1 LLNLNY
7 IFTIIYHLNLYYHY
21 SLYIIEAL
29 RMKNYTQYAYLF
41 AVPFLAFSA
50 IAQENIE
57 EVMVTGSYIKGSP
70 TDGASPV
77 EIIGRDTIEDMG
89 ATSIADITR
98 NLSVNSG
105 SENNSDSFTQG
116 STQGSSNVNLR
127 GLGLSST
134 LILVDGRRQTLS
146 GFSSN
151 DGSVFVNTNA
161 IPVVALERVE
171 VLKEGAAS
179 VYGSDAVAGVV
190 NYIFRRDFKGME
202 LEVSNQEADI
212 SGQTD
217 DRVSFIWGAENGD
230 TNLVIAASVL
240 DRSPMSGADFDPSLA
255 QLGISGLGTSFLL
268 FGPDTV
274 ASGPYAGTY
283 SAFQNVPDPS
293 CVENDGILIP
303 QASGQRCGF
312 FYGPRFNVVNDEDH
326 QSMYGSFKT
335 LLGNGTAF
343 DIDYMSTA
351 IDVNDNPQ
359 SPSYPALSYLSPSNA
374 IMPGTG
380 GSPFKVPALWIGRPL
395 GSAFP
400 SPIAP
405 REIETDRFSIGLSG
419 DFNNGFD
426 WDAHYT
432 VSSEDIYG
440 QQPDTST
447 SKFSAAIK
455 GNGGS
460 AGNQT
465 WDLFNPA
472 SNPADLVK
480 WISTNQQTWTNS
492 ELAVFDFLVTG
503 SVGDIDIASGLQFR
517 DESLDVTRG
526 ANSIVEFDASG
537 NITKP
542 ADLLFLGGG
551 LESQASR
558 TSTAIFV
565 EGSMNASDKL
575 EIKGALRY
583 EDLESD
589 SSVDPK
595 LSFRYQAS
603 DNLAYRASFS
613 TSFREAS
620 LSQLTV
626 SSVGLQG
633 IQDYNADGTPKSG
646 TAFIRIAQ
654 QNNPNLTPEE
664 SDNMNIGVMWNPSE
678 QLTMK
683 LDYWAIDYTNVIT
696 IESAQGKVQANPAD
710 PDVKRTTGGTL
721 TGVTTSYF
729 NAANV
734 TTSGLDFES
743 TYDFDTSF
751 GQAQVG
757 VKMMHML
764 EYEIPMGG
772 VTKDVV
778 GLFNH
783 DNFARSLPETKAVFH
798 AALESGKNSLSLFG
812 RYTSDYS
819 TTRPLDPTASA
830 RGFSQ
835 NIDSFFTV
843 DLMNSYLVE
852 MNDSELTLSLG
863 ITNLF
868 DEEVPLLYDAANWS
882 YDSKHHDPRGRMV
895 YLGFKLA
902 R

>member
-1 LLNLNY
+1 MN
-7 IFTIIYHLNLYYHY
+7 ITK
-21 SLYIIEAL
+21 
-29 RMKNYTQYAYLF
+29 R
-41 AVPFLAFSA
+41 FLALTCFAFLSFNA
-50 IAQENIE
+50 YAQQDIE
-57 EVMVTGSYIKGSP
+57 EVMVTGSYIKGSA

-77 EIIGRDTIEDMG
+77 EVIDREEIENIG
-89 ATSIADITR
+89 AVSIADITR

-105 SENNSDSFTQG
+105 SENASDSFTQG
-116 STQGSSNVNLR
+116 ATQGTSNVNLR

-134 LILVDGRRQTLS
+134 LILVDGRRQTLT
-146 GFSSN
+146 GATAN
-151 DGSVFVNTNA
+151 DGSVFVNTNS

-171 VLKEGAAS
+171 VLKEGAAA

-190 NYIFRRDFKGME
+190 NYIFRRDFTGVEFEM
-202 LEVSNQEADI
+202 SSQEADI

-217 DRVSFIWGAENGD
+217 DRVSVIWGAENGN
-230 TNLVIAASVL
+230 TNFVLAASIL
-240 DRSPMSGADFDPSLA
+240 DRSPMSGADFNPSLA

-268 FGPDTV
+268 FGPSTV

-283 SAFQNVPDPS
+283 APFENVPDPS
-293 CVENDGILIP
+293 CVANQGILIP

-312 FYGPRFNVVNDEDH
+312 VYGPRFNVVNDEDH
-326 QSMYGSFKT
+326 TSMYGSFKT
-335 LLGNGTAF
+335 LLANGNGLE
-343 DIDYMSTA
+343 IDYMSTS

-359 SPSYPALSYLSPSNA
+359 SPSYPALSYLSPANA

-380 GSPFKVPALWIGRPL
+380 GNPFGVPVLWLGRAL

-405 REIETDRFSIGLSG
+405 RENETDRFSIGLNGSF
-419 DFNNGFD
+419 DNGFD

-432 VSSEDIYG
+432 VSSEDAYG

-447 SKFSAAIK
+447 SRFSAAIN

-465 WDLFNPA
+465 WDLFTP
-472 SNPADLVK
+472 SNNSADLIK
-480 WISTNQQTWTNS
+480 WISTNQQTWTNT
-492 ELAVFDFLVTG
+492 ELAVFDFLMTG
-503 SVGDIDIASGLQFR
+503 SVGNIDIASGLQFR
-517 DESLDVTRG
+517 DESFDIARG
-526 ANSIVEFDASG
+526 ASSIAKFDAAG
-537 NITKP
+537 NITEP

-551 LESQASR
+551 LESTASR
-558 TSTAIFV
+558 NATALFI
-565 EGSMNASDKL
+565 EGSMNPSDRL
-575 EIKGALRY
+575 EVKGALRY

-595 LSFRYQAS
+595 IAFRYQAS
-603 DNLAYRASFS
+603 DELALRASFS

-620 LSQLTV
+620 LAQLT
-626 SSVGLQG
+626 STNISLQG
-633 IQDYNADGTPKSG
+633 IQDYNADGSAKGG

-654 QNNPNLTPEE
+654 ANNPNLAPEE
-664 SDNMNIGVMWNPSE
+664 SDNMNIGAIWNPTDKLS
-678 QLTMK
+678 MK

-696 IESAQGKVQANPAD
+696 IESAQGKVAANPLD
-710 PDVKRTTGGTL
+710 PDVKRTAGGTL
-721 TGVTTSYF
+721 TGVTTKYF

-734 TTSGLDFES
+734 NTSGLDFES

-757 VKMMHML
+757 VNMMHMF
-764 EYEIPMGG
+764 EYEIPAGNT
-772 VTKDVV
+772 TKDVV

-783 DNFARSLPETKAVFH
+783 DNFARSLPDTKAVFH
-798 AALESGKNSLSLFG
+798 AALNSGNNSLSLFG
-812 RYTSDYS
+812 RYTGDYK
-819 TTRPLDPTASA
+819 TTRPLDATATA

-835 NIDSFFTV
+835 SIDSFFTV

-852 MNDSELTLSLG
+852 MNDSELKLSLG
-863 ITNLF
+863 ITNMF
-868 DEEVPLLYDAANWS
+868 DEEVPLVYDAANWS
-882 YDSKHHDPRGRMV
+882 YDAKHHDPRGRMI
-895 YLGFKLA
+895 YIGFKLS

>member
-1 LLNLNY
+1 M
-7 IFTIIYHLNLYYHY
+7 
-21 SLYIIEAL
+21 AL
-29 RMKNYTQYAYLF
+29 TCF
-41 AVPFLAFSA
+41 AFLSFNAH
-50 IAQENIE
+50 AQQDIE
-57 EVMVTGSYIKGSP
+57 EVMVTGSYIKGSA

-77 EIIGRDTIEDMG
+77 EVIDREEIENIG
-89 ATSIADITR
+89 AVSIADITR

-105 SENNSDSFTQG
+105 SENASDSFTQG
-116 STQGSSNVNLR
+116 STQGTSNVNLR

-134 LILVDGRRQTLS
+134 LILVDGRRQTLT
-146 GFSSN
+146 GATAN
-151 DGSVFVNTNA
+151 DGSVFVNTNS

-171 VLKEGAAS
+171 VLKEGAAA

-190 NYIFRRDFKGME
+190 NYIFRRDFTGVEFEM
-202 LEVSNQEADI
+202 SSQEADI

-217 DRVSFIWGAENGD
+217 DRVSIIWGAENGN
-230 TNLVIAASVL
+230 TNFVLAASIL
-240 DRSPMSGADFDPSLA
+240 DRSPMSGADFNPSLA

-268 FGPDTV
+268 FGPSTV

-283 SAFQNVPDPS
+283 APFENVPDPS
-293 CVENDGILIP
+293 CVANQGILIP

-312 FYGPRFNVVNDEDH
+312 VYGPRFNVVNDEDH
-326 QSMYGSFKT
+326 TSMYGSFKT
-335 LLGNGTAF
+335 LLANGNGLE
-343 DIDYMSTA
+343 IDYMSTS

-359 SPSYPALSYLSPSNA
+359 SPSYPALSYLSPANA

-380 GSPFKVPALWIGRPL
+380 GNPFGVPVLWLGRAL

-405 REIETDRFSIGLSG
+405 RENETDRFSIGLNGSF
-419 DFNNGFD
+419 DNGFD

-432 VSSEDIYG
+432 VSSEDAYG

-447 SKFSAAIK
+447 SRFSAAIK

-465 WDLFNPA
+465 WDLFTP
-472 SNPADLVK
+472 SNNSADLIK
-480 WISTNQQTWTNS
+480 WISTNQQTWTNT
-492 ELAVFDFLVTG
+492 ELAVFDFLMTG
-503 SVGDIDIASGLQFR
+503 SVGNIDIASGLQFR
-517 DESLDVTRG
+517 DESFDIARG
-526 ANSIVEFDASG
+526 ASSIAKFDAAG
-537 NITKP
+537 NITQP

-551 LESQASR
+551 LESTASR
-558 TSTAIFV
+558 NATALFI
-565 EGSMNASDKL
+565 EGSMNPSDRL
-575 EIKGALRY
+575 EVKGALRY

-595 LSFRYQAS
+595 IAFRYQAS
-603 DNLAYRASFS
+603 DELALRASFS

-620 LSQLTV
+620 LAQLT
-626 SSVGLQG
+626 STNISLQG
-633 IQDYNADGTPKSG
+633 IQDYNADGSAKGG

-654 QNNPNLTPEE
+654 ANNPNLAPEE
-664 SDNMNIGVMWNPSE
+664 SDNMNIGAIWNPTDKLS
-678 QLTMK
+678 MK

-696 IESAQGKVQANPAD
+696 IESAQGKVAANPLD
-710 PDVKRTTGGTL
+710 PDVKRTAGGTL
-721 TGVTTSYF
+721 TGVTTKYF

-734 TTSGLDFES
+734 NTSGLDFES

-757 VKMMHML
+757 VNMMHMF
-764 EYEIPMGG
+764 EYEIPVGNT
-772 VTKDVV
+772 TKDVV

-783 DNFARSLPETKAVFH
+783 DNFARSLPDTKAVFH
-798 AALESGKNSLSLFG
+798 AALNSGNNSLSLFG
-812 RYTSDYS
+812 RYTGDYK
-819 TTRPLDPTASA
+819 TTRPLDATAKA

-835 NIDSFFTV
+835 SIDSFFTV

-852 MNDSELTLSLG
+852 MNDSELKLSLG
-863 ITNLF
+863 ITNMF
-868 DEEVPLLYDAANWS
+868 DEEVPLVYDAANWS
-882 YDSKHHDPRGRMV
+882 YDAKHHDPRGRMI
-895 YLGFKLA
+895 YIGFKLS

>member
-1 LLNLNY
+1 MN
-7 IFTIIYHLNLYYHY
+7 ITK
-21 SLYIIEAL
+21 S
-29 RMKNYTQYAYLF
+29 
-41 AVPFLAFSA
+41 FLALTCFAFLSFNA
-50 IAQENIE
+50 NAQQDIE
-57 EVMVTGSYIKGSP
+57 EVMVTGSYIKGSA

-77 EIIGRDTIEDMG
+77 EVIDREEIENIG
-89 ATSIADITR
+89 AVSIADITR

-105 SENNSDSFTQG
+105 SENASDSFTQG
-116 STQGSSNVNLR
+116 STQGTSNVNLR

-134 LILVDGRRQTLS
+134 LILIDGRRQTLT
-146 GFSSN
+146 GATAN

-171 VLKEGAAS
+171 VLKEGAAA

-190 NYIFRRDFKGME
+190 NYIFRRDFTGVEFEM
-202 LEVSNQEADI
+202 SSQEADI

-217 DRVSFIWGAENGD
+217 DRVSVIWGAENGN
-230 TNLVIAASVL
+230 TNFVLAASIL
-240 DRSPMSGADFDPSLA
+240 DRSPMSGADFNPSLA

-268 FGPDTV
+268 FGPSTV
-274 ASGPYAGTY
+274 DSGPYAGTY
-283 SAFQNVPDPS
+283 APFQNVPDPS
-293 CVENDGILIP
+293 CVANQGILIP

-312 FYGPRFNVVNDEDH
+312 VYGPRFNVVNDEDH
-326 QSMYGSFKT
+326 TSMYGSFKT
-335 LLGNGTAF
+335 LLTNGNGLE
-343 DIDYMSTA
+343 IDYMSTA

-359 SPSYPALSYLSPSNA
+359 SPSYPALSYLSPANA

-380 GSPFKVPALWIGRPL
+380 GNPFGVPVLWLGRAL

-405 REIETDRFSIGLSG
+405 REIETDRFSIGLNGSF
-419 DFNNGFD
+419 DNGFD

-432 VSSEDIYG
+432 VSSEDLYG

-465 WDLFNPA
+465 WDLFTP
-472 SNPADLVK
+472 SNNSADLIK
-480 WISTNQQTWTNS
+480 WISTNQQTWTNT
-492 ELAVFDFLVTG
+492 ELAVFDFLMTG
-503 SVGDIDIASGLQFR
+503 SIGNIDIASGLQLR
-517 DESLDVTRG
+517 DESFDVARG
-526 ANSIVEFDASG
+526 ASSIAQFDAAG
-537 NITKP
+537 NITQP

-551 LESQASR
+551 LESTASR
-558 TSTAIFV
+558 NATALFI
-565 EGSMNASDKL
+565 EGSMNASDRL
-575 EIKGALRY
+575 EVKGALRY

-595 LSFRYQAS
+595 IAFRYQAS
-603 DNLAYRASFS
+603 DELALRASFS

-620 LSQLTV
+620 LAQLT
-626 SSVGLQG
+626 STNISLQG
-633 IQDYNADGTPKSG
+633 IQDYNADGSAKGG

-654 QNNPNLTPEE
+654 ANNPNLAPEE
-664 SDNMNIGVMWNPSE
+664 SENMNIGAMWNPTDKLS
-678 QLTMK
+678 MK

-696 IESAQGKVQANPAD
+696 IESAQGKVAANPLD
-710 PDVKRTTGGTL
+710 SDVKRTAGGTL
-721 TGVTTSYF
+721 TGVTTKYF

-734 TTSGLDFES
+734 NTSGLDFES

-757 VKMMHML
+757 VNMMHMF
-764 EYEIPMGG
+764 EYEIPVGNT
-772 VTKDVV
+772 TKDVV

-783 DNFARSLPETKAVFH
+783 DNFARSLPDTKAVFH
-798 AALESGKNSLSLFG
+798 AALNSGNNSLSLFG
-812 RYTSDYS
+812 RYTGDYK
-819 TTRPLDPTASA
+819 TTRPLDATATA

-835 NIDSFFTV
+835 SIDSFFTV

-852 MNDSELTLSLG
+852 MNDSELKLSLG
-863 ITNLF
+863 ITNMF
-868 DEEVPLLYDAANWS
+868 DEEVPLVYDAANWS
-882 YDSKHHDPRGRMV
+882 YDAKHHDPRGRMI
-895 YLGFKLA
+895 YIGFKLS

>member
-1 LLNLNY
+1 
-7 IFTIIYHLNLYYHY
+7 
-21 SLYIIEAL
+21 
-29 RMKNYTQYAYLF
+29 MKNFSLYAYLL

-77 EIIGRDTIEDMG
+77 EVINRDTIEDIG
-89 ATSIADITR
+89 ASSIADITR

-116 STQGSSNVNLR
+116 STQGTSNVNLR

-134 LILVDGRRQTLS
+134 LILIDGRRQTLT
-146 GFSSN
+146 GATSN

-190 NYIFRRDFKGME
+190 NYIFRRDFTGVE
-202 LEVSNQEADI
+202 IEASSQEADI
-212 SGQTD
+212 SAQTD
-217 DRVSFIWGAENGD
+217 DRVSVIWGAESGN
-230 TNLVIAASVL
+230 TNFVLAASVL
-240 DRSPMSGADFDPSLA
+240 DRSPMKGADYPALG
-255 QLGISGLGTSFLL
+255 QLGISGLGTSFLM

-283 SAFQNVPDPS
+283 STYQNVPDPT
-293 CVENDGILIP
+293 CVANQGILIP
-303 QASGQRCGF
+303 QGSGSRCGF
-312 FYGPRFNVVNDEDH
+312 VYGPRFNVVNDEDH
-326 QSMYGSFKT
+326 ESMYGSIKT
-335 LLGNGTAF
+335 LLSNGNSF
-343 DIDYMSTA
+343 EIDYMSTTVN
-351 IDVNDNPQ
+351 VNDNPQ

-380 GSPFKVPALWIGRPL
+380 GSPFHVPVLWIGRAL

-405 REIETDRFSIGLSG
+405 RAIETDRLSIGLSG

-432 VSSEDIYG
+432 VSSEDLYG

-465 WDLFNPA
+465 WDLFTPTNN
-472 SNPADLVK
+472 SADLIK
-480 WISTNQQTWTNS
+480 WISTNQQTWTNT
-492 ELAVFDFLVTG
+492 ELAVFDFLITG
-503 SVGDIDIASGLQFR
+503 SVGNIDIASGLQLR
-517 DESLDVTRG
+517 DESFDVAR
-526 ANSIVEFDASG
+526 AASSIVEFDAAG

-551 LESQASR
+551 LESKASR
-558 TSTAIFV
+558 KATAVFV
-565 EGSMNASDKL
+565 EGSMNPSDKL

-589 SSVDPK
+589 SSIDPK
-595 LSFRYQAS
+595 LAFRYQAS
-603 DNLAYRASFS
+603 NNVALRASFS
-613 TSFREAS
+613 TSFREPS
-620 LSQLTV
+620 LAQLSSSNV
-626 SSVGLQG
+626 SLQG
-633 IQDYNADGTPKSG
+633 IQDYNADGSAKGG

-654 QNNPNLTPEE
+654 KNNPNLAPEE
-664 SDNMNIGVMWNPSE
+664 SENMNIGLMWNPTD
-678 QLTMK
+678 QLAVK
-683 LDYWAIDYTNVIT
+683 VDYWAIDYTNVIT
-696 IESAQGKVQANPAD
+696 IESAQGIVAANPSD
-710 PDVKRTTGGTL
+710 PAVKRTAGGTL

-734 TTSGLDFES
+734 NTSGLDFEA
-743 TYDFDTSF
+743 TYDFDSTL
-751 GQAQVG
+751 GQVQIG
-757 VKMMHML
+757 VNAMHMF
-764 EYEIPMGG
+764 EYEIPLGG
-772 VTKDVV
+772 TTKDVV

-798 AALESGKNSLSLFG
+798 AALDSGNNSLSLFG

-819 TTRPLDPTASA
+819 TTRPLDATAKA

-835 NIDSFFTV
+835 SIDSFFTV
-843 DLMNSYLVE
+843 DLMDSYIVE
-852 MNDSELTLSLG
+852 MKDSELKLSVG

-868 DEEVPLLYDAANWS
+868 DEEVPMVYDAANWS
-882 YDSKHHDPRGRMV
+882 YDPKHHDPRGRML
-895 YLGFKLA
+895 YLGFKLS

>member
-1 LLNLNY
+1 MN
-7 IFTIIYHLNLYYHY
+7 ITK
-21 SLYIIEAL
+21 S
-29 RMKNYTQYAYLF
+29 
-41 AVPFLAFSA
+41 FLALTCFAFLSFNA
-50 IAQENIE
+50 DAQQDIE
-57 EVMVTGSYIKGSP
+57 EVMVTGSYIKGSA

-77 EIIGRDTIEDMG
+77 EVIDREEIENIG
-89 ATSIADITR
+89 AVSIADITR

-105 SENNSDSFTQG
+105 SENASDSFTQG
-116 STQGSSNVNLR
+116 STQGTSNVNLR

-134 LILVDGRRQTLS
+134 LILIDGRRQTLT
-146 GFSSN
+146 GATAN

-171 VLKEGAAS
+171 VLKEGAAA

-190 NYIFRRDFKGME
+190 NYIFRRDFTGVEFEM
-202 LEVSNQEADI
+202 SSQEADI

-217 DRVSFIWGAENGD
+217 DRVSVIWGAESGD
-230 TNLVIAASVL
+230 TNFVLAASIL
-240 DRSPMSGADFDPSLA
+240 DRSPMSGADFNPSLA

-268 FGPDTV
+268 FGPSTV

-283 SAFQNVPDPS
+283 TPFQNVPDPS
-293 CVENDGILIP
+293 CVANKGILIP

-312 FYGPRFNVVNDEDH
+312 VYGPRFNVVNDEDH
-326 QSMYGSFKT
+326 TSMYGSFKT
-335 LLGNGTAF
+335 LLSNGNGLE
-343 DIDYMSTA
+343 IDYMSTA

-359 SPSYPALSYLSPSNA
+359 SPSYPALSYLSPANA

-380 GSPFKVPALWIGRPL
+380 GNPFGVPVLWLGRAL

-405 REIETDRFSIGLSG
+405 REIETDRFSIGLNG
-419 DFNNGFD
+419 EFDNGFD

-432 VSSEDIYG
+432 VSSEDLYG

-460 AGNQT
+460 TGNQT
-465 WDLFNPA
+465 WDLFTP
-472 SNPADLVK
+472 SNNSADLIK
-480 WISTNQQTWTNS
+480 WISTNQQTWTS
-492 ELAVFDFLVTG
+492 TELSVFDFLMTG
-503 SVGDIDIASGLQFR
+503 SIGNIDIASGLQFR
-517 DESLDVTRG
+517 DETFDVARG
-526 ANSIVEFDASG
+526 ASSIAKFDAAG
-537 NITKP
+537 NITQP

-551 LESQASR
+551 LESIASR
-558 TSTAIFV
+558 NATALFI
-565 EGSMNASDKL
+565 EGSMNPSDRL
-575 EIKGALRY
+575 EVKGALRY

-595 LSFRYQAS
+595 IAFRYQAS
-603 DNLAYRASFS
+603 DELALRASFS

-620 LSQLTV
+620 LAQLT
-626 SSVGLQG
+626 STNISLQG
-633 IQDYNADGTPKSG
+633 IQDYNADGSAKGG

-654 QNNPNLTPEE
+654 ANNPNLAPEE
-664 SDNMNIGVMWNPSE
+664 SENMNIGAIWNPTDKLS
-678 QLTMK
+678 MK

-696 IESAQGKVQANPAD
+696 IESAQGKVAANPLD
-710 PDVKRTTGGTL
+710 SDVKRTAGGTL
-721 TGVTTSYF
+721 TGVTTKYF

-734 TTSGLDFES
+734 NTSGLDFES

-757 VKMMHML
+757 VNMMHMF
-764 EYEIPMGG
+764 EYEIPVGNS
-772 VTKDVV
+772 TKDVV

-783 DNFARSLPETKAVFH
+783 DNFARSLPDTKAVFH
-798 AALESGKNSLSLFG
+798 AALNSGNNSLSLFG
-812 RYTSDYS
+812 RYTGDYK
-819 TTRPLDPTASA
+819 TTRPLDATAKA

-835 NIDSFFTV
+835 SIDSFFTV

-852 MNDSELTLSLG
+852 MNDSELKLSLG
-863 ITNLF
+863 ITNMF
-868 DEEVPLLYDAANWS
+868 DEEVPLVYDAANWS
-882 YDSKHHDPRGRMV
+882 YDAKHHDPRGRMI
-895 YLGFKLA
+895 YLGFKLS

>member
-1 LLNLNY
+1 M
-7 IFTIIYHLNLYYHY
+7 
-21 SLYIIEAL
+21 AL
-29 RMKNYTQYAYLF
+29 TCF
-41 AVPFLAFSA
+41 AFLSFNAH
-50 IAQENIE
+50 AQQDIE
-57 EVMVTGSYIKGSP
+57 EVMVTGSYIKGSA

-77 EIIGRDTIEDMG
+77 EVIDREEIENIG
-89 ATSIADITR
+89 AVSIADITR

-105 SENNSDSFTQG
+105 SENASDSFTQG
-116 STQGSSNVNLR
+116 STQGTSNVNLR

-134 LILVDGRRQTLS
+134 LILVDGRRQTLT
-146 GFSSN
+146 GATAN
-151 DGSVFVNTNA
+151 DGSVFVNTNS

-171 VLKEGAAS
+171 VLKEGAAA

-190 NYIFRRDFKGME
+190 NYIFRRDFTGVEFEM
-202 LEVSNQEADI
+202 SSQEADI

-217 DRVSFIWGAENGD
+217 DRVSIIWGAENGN
-230 TNLVIAASVL
+230 TNFVLAASIL
-240 DRSPMSGADFDPSLA
+240 DRSPMSGADFNPSLA

-268 FGPDTV
+268 FGPSTV

-283 SAFQNVPDPS
+283 APFENVPDPS
-293 CVENDGILIP
+293 CVANQGILIP

-312 FYGPRFNVVNDEDH
+312 VYGPRFNVVNDEDH
-326 QSMYGSFKT
+326 MSMYGSFKT
-335 LLGNGTAF
+335 LLANGNGLE
-343 DIDYMSTA
+343 IDYMSTS

-359 SPSYPALSYLSPSNA
+359 SPSYPALSYLSPANA

-380 GSPFKVPALWIGRPL
+380 GNPFGVPVLWLGRAL

-405 REIETDRFSIGLSG
+405 RENETDRFSIGLNGS
-419 DFNNGFD
+419 FNNGFD

-432 VSSEDIYG
+432 VSSEDAYG

-447 SKFSAAIK
+447 SRFSAAIK

-465 WDLFNPA
+465 WDLFTP
-472 SNPADLVK
+472 SNNSADLIK
-480 WISTNQQTWTNS
+480 WISTNQQTWTNT
-492 ELAVFDFLVTG
+492 ELAVFDFLMTG
-503 SVGDIDIASGLQFR
+503 SVGNIDIASGLQFR
-517 DESLDVTRG
+517 DESFDIARG
-526 ANSIVEFDASG
+526 ASSIAKFDAAG
-537 NITKP
+537 NITEP

-551 LESQASR
+551 LES
-558 TSTAIFV
+558 TANRNATALFI
-565 EGSMNASDKL
+565 EGSMNPSDRL
-575 EIKGALRY
+575 EVKGALRY

-595 LSFRYQAS
+595 IAFRYQAS
-603 DNLAYRASFS
+603 DELALRASFS

-620 LSQLTV
+620 LAQLT
-626 SSVGLQG
+626 STNISLQG
-633 IQDYNADGTPKSG
+633 IQDYNADGSAKGG

-654 QNNPNLTPEE
+654 ANNPNLAPEE
-664 SDNMNIGVMWNPSE
+664 SDNMNIGAIWNPTDKLS
-678 QLTMK
+678 MK

-696 IESAQGKVQANPAD
+696 IESAQGKVAANPLD
-710 PDVKRTTGGTL
+710 PDVKRTAGGTL
-721 TGVTTSYF
+721 TGVTTKYF

-734 TTSGLDFES
+734 NTSGLDFES

-757 VKMMHML
+757 VNMMHMF
-764 EYEIPMGG
+764 EYEIPVGNT
-772 VTKDVV
+772 TKDVV

-783 DNFARSLPETKAVFH
+783 DNFARSLPDTKAVFH
-798 AALESGKNSLSLFG
+798 AALNSGNNSLSLFG
-812 RYTSDYS
+812 RYTGDYK
-819 TTRPLDPTASA
+819 TTRPLDATAKA

-835 NIDSFFTV
+835 SIDSFFTV

-852 MNDSELTLSLG
+852 MNDSELKLSLG
-863 ITNLF
+863 ITNMF
-868 DEEVPLLYDAANWS
+868 DEEVPLVYDAANWS
-882 YDSKHHDPRGRMV
+882 YDAKHHDPRGRMI
-895 YLGFKLA
+895 YIGFKLS

>member
-1 LLNLNY
+1 M
-7 IFTIIYHLNLYYHY
+7 
-21 SLYIIEAL
+21 AL
-29 RMKNYTQYAYLF
+29 TCF
-41 AVPFLAFSA
+41 AFLSFNAH
-50 IAQENIE
+50 AQQDIE
-57 EVMVTGSYIKGSP
+57 EVMVTGSYIKGSA

-77 EIIGRDTIEDMG
+77 EVIDREEIENIG
-89 ATSIADITR
+89 AVSIADITR

-105 SENNSDSFTQG
+105 SENASDSFTQG
-116 STQGSSNVNLR
+116 STQGTSNVNLR

-134 LILVDGRRQTLS
+134 LILVDGRRQTLT
-146 GFSSN
+146 GATAN
-151 DGSVFVNTNA
+151 DGSVFVNTNS

-171 VLKEGAAS
+171 VLKEGAAA

-190 NYIFRRDFKGME
+190 NYIFRRDFTGVEFEM
-202 LEVSNQEADI
+202 SSQEADI

-217 DRVSFIWGAENGD
+217 DRVSVIWGAENGN
-230 TNLVIAASVL
+230 TNFVLAASIL
-240 DRSPMSGADFDPSLA
+240 DRSPMSGADFNPSLA

-268 FGPDTV
+268 FGPSTV

-283 SAFQNVPDPS
+283 APFENVPDPS
-293 CVENDGILIP
+293 CVANQGILIP

-312 FYGPRFNVVNDEDH
+312 VYGPRFNVVNDEDH
-326 QSMYGSFKT
+326 TSMYGSFKT
-335 LLGNGTAF
+335 LLANGNGLE
-343 DIDYMSTA
+343 IDYMSTS

-359 SPSYPALSYLSPSNA
+359 SPSYPALSYLSPANA

-380 GSPFKVPALWIGRPL
+380 GNPFGVPVLWLGRAL

-405 REIETDRFSIGLSG
+405 RENETDRFSIGLNGSF
-419 DFNNGFD
+419 DNGFD

-432 VSSEDIYG
+432 VSSEDAYG

-447 SKFSAAIK
+447 SRFSAAIK

-465 WDLFNPA
+465 WDLFTPTNN
-472 SNPADLVK
+472 SADLIK
-480 WISTNQQTWTNS
+480 WISTNQQTWTNT
-492 ELAVFDFLVTG
+492 ELAVFDFLMTG
-503 SVGDIDIASGLQFR
+503 SVGNIDIASGLQFR
-517 DESLDVTRG
+517 DESFDIARG
-526 ANSIVEFDASG
+526 ASSIAKFDAAG
-537 NITKP
+537 NITEP

-551 LESQASR
+551 LESTASR
-558 TSTAIFV
+558 NATALFI
-565 EGSMNASDKL
+565 EGSMNPSDRL
-575 EIKGALRY
+575 EVKGALRY

-595 LSFRYQAS
+595 IAFRYQAS
-603 DNLAYRASFS
+603 DELALRASFS

-620 LSQLTV
+620 LAQLT
-626 SSVGLQG
+626 STNISLQG
-633 IQDYNADGTPKSG
+633 IQDYNADGSAKGG

-654 QNNPNLTPEE
+654 ANNPNLAPEE
-664 SDNMNIGVMWNPSE
+664 SDNMNIGAIWNPTDKLS
-678 QLTMK
+678 MK

-696 IESAQGKVQANPAD
+696 IESAQGKVAANPLD
-710 PDVKRTTGGTL
+710 PDVKRTAGGTL
-721 TGVTTSYF
+721 TGVTTKYF

-734 TTSGLDFES
+734 NTSGLDFES

-757 VKMMHML
+757 VNMMHMF
-764 EYEIPMGG
+764 EYEIPVGNT
-772 VTKDVV
+772 TKDVV

-783 DNFARSLPETKAVFH
+783 DNFARSLPDTKAVFH
-798 AALESGKNSLSLFG
+798 AALNSGNNSLSLFG
-812 RYTSDYS
+812 RYTGDYK
-819 TTRPLDPTASA
+819 TTRPLDATAKA

-835 NIDSFFTV
+835 SIDSFFTV

-852 MNDSELTLSLG
+852 MNDSELKLSLG
-863 ITNLF
+863 ITNMF
-868 DEEVPLLYDAANWS
+868 DEEVPLVYDAANWS
-882 YDSKHHDPRGRMV
+882 YDAKHHDPRGRMI
-895 YLGFKLA
+895 YIGFKLS

>member
-1 LLNLNY
+1 M
-7 IFTIIYHLNLYYHY
+7 
-21 SLYIIEAL
+21 AL
-29 RMKNYTQYAYLF
+29 TCF
-41 AVPFLAFSA
+41 AFLSFNAH
-50 IAQENIE
+50 AQQDIE
-57 EVMVTGSYIKGSP
+57 EVMVTGSYIKGSA

-77 EIIGRDTIEDMG
+77 EVIDREEIENIG
-89 ATSIADITR
+89 AVSIADITR

-105 SENNSDSFTQG
+105 SENASDSFTQG
-116 STQGSSNVNLR
+116 STQGTSNVNLR

-134 LILVDGRRQTLS
+134 LILVDGRRQTLT
-146 GFSSN
+146 GATAN
-151 DGSVFVNTNA
+151 DGSVFVNTNS

-171 VLKEGAAS
+171 VLKEGAAA

-190 NYIFRRDFKGME
+190 NYIFRRDFTGVEFEM
-202 LEVSNQEADI
+202 SSQEADI

-217 DRVSFIWGAENGD
+217 DRVSVIWGAENGN
-230 TNLVIAASVL
+230 TNFVLAASIL
-240 DRSPMSGADFDPSLA
+240 DRSPMSGADFNPSLA

-268 FGPDTV
+268 FGPSTV

-283 SAFQNVPDPS
+283 APFENVPDPS
-293 CVENDGILIP
+293 CVANQGILIP

-312 FYGPRFNVVNDEDH
+312 VYGPRFNVVNDEDH
-326 QSMYGSFKT
+326 MSMYGSFKT
-335 LLGNGTAF
+335 LLANGNGLE
-343 DIDYMSTA
+343 IDYMSTS

-359 SPSYPALSYLSPSNA
+359 SPSYPALSYLSPANA

-380 GSPFKVPALWIGRPL
+380 GNPFGVPVLWLGRAL

-405 REIETDRFSIGLSG
+405 RENETDRFSIGLNGSF
-419 DFNNGFD
+419 DNGFD

-432 VSSEDIYG
+432 VSSEDAYG

-447 SKFSAAIK
+447 SRFSAAIK

-465 WDLFNPA
+465 WDLFTPTNN
-472 SNPADLVK
+472 SADLIK
-480 WISTNQQTWTNS
+480 WISTNQQTWTNT
-492 ELAVFDFLVTG
+492 ELAVFDFLMTG
-503 SVGDIDIASGLQFR
+503 SIGNIDIASGLQFR
-517 DESLDVTRG
+517 DESFDIARG
-526 ANSIVEFDASG
+526 ASSIAKFDAAG
-537 NITKP
+537 NITEP

-551 LESQASR
+551 LES
-558 TSTAIFV
+558 TANRNATALFI
-565 EGSMNASDKL
+565 EGSMNPSDRL
-575 EIKGALRY
+575 EVKGALRY

-595 LSFRYQAS
+595 IALRYQAS
-603 DNLAYRASFS
+603 DELALRASFS

-620 LSQLTV
+620 LAQLT
-626 SSVGLQG
+626 STNISLQG
-633 IQDYNADGTPKSG
+633 IQDYNADGSAKGG

-654 QNNPNLTPEE
+654 ANNPNLAPEE
-664 SDNMNIGVMWNPSE
+664 SDNMNIGAIWNPTDKLS
-678 QLTMK
+678 MK

-696 IESAQGKVQANPAD
+696 IESAQGKVAANPLD
-710 PDVKRTTGGTL
+710 PDVKRTAGGTL
-721 TGVTTSYF
+721 TGVTTKYF

-734 TTSGLDFES
+734 NTSGLDFES

-757 VKMMHML
+757 VNMMHMF
-764 EYEIPMGG
+764 EYEIPVGNT
-772 VTKDVV
+772 TKDVV

-783 DNFARSLPETKAVFH
+783 DNFARSLPDTKAVFH
-798 AALESGKNSLSLFG
+798 AALNSGNNSLSLFG
-812 RYTSDYS
+812 RYTGDYK
-819 TTRPLDPTASA
+819 TTRPLDATAKA

-835 NIDSFFTV
+835 SIDSFFTV

-852 MNDSELTLSLG
+852 MNDSELKLSLG
-863 ITNLF
+863 ITNMF
-868 DEEVPLLYDAANWS
+868 DEEVPLVYDAANWS
-882 YDSKHHDPRGRMV
+882 YDAKHHDPRGRMI
-895 YLGFKLA
+895 YIGFKLS

>member
-1 LLNLNY
+1 M
-7 IFTIIYHLNLYYHY
+7 
-21 SLYIIEAL
+21 AL
-29 RMKNYTQYAYLF
+29 TCF
-41 AVPFLAFSA
+41 AFLSFNAH
-50 IAQENIE
+50 AQQDIE
-57 EVMVTGSYIKGSP
+57 EVMVTGSYIKGSA

-77 EIIGRDTIEDMG
+77 EVIDREEIENIG
-89 ATSIADITR
+89 AVSIADITR

-105 SENNSDSFTQG
+105 SENASDSFTQG
-116 STQGSSNVNLR
+116 STQGTSNVNLR

-134 LILVDGRRQTLS
+134 LILVDGRRQTLT
-146 GFSSN
+146 GATAN
-151 DGSVFVNTNA
+151 DGSVFVNTNS

-171 VLKEGAAS
+171 VLKEGAAA

-190 NYIFRRDFKGME
+190 NYIFRRDFTGVEFEM
-202 LEVSNQEADI
+202 SSQEADI

-217 DRVSFIWGAENGD
+217 DRVSIIWGAENGN
-230 TNLVIAASVL
+230 TNFVLAASIL
-240 DRSPMSGADFDPSLA
+240 DRSPMSGADFNPSLA

-268 FGPDTV
+268 FGPSTV

-283 SAFQNVPDPS
+283 APFENVPDPS
-293 CVENDGILIP
+293 CVANQGILIP

-312 FYGPRFNVVNDEDH
+312 VYGPRFNVVNDEDH
-326 QSMYGSFKT
+326 MSMYGSFKT
-335 LLGNGTAF
+335 LLANGNGLE
-343 DIDYMSTA
+343 IDYMSTS

-359 SPSYPALSYLSPSNA
+359 SPSYPALSYLSPANA

-380 GSPFKVPALWIGRPL
+380 GNPFGVPVLWLGRAL

-405 REIETDRFSIGLSG
+405 RENETDRFSIGLNGS
-419 DFNNGFD
+419 FNNGFD

-432 VSSEDIYG
+432 VSSEDAYG

-447 SKFSAAIK
+447 SRFSAAIK

-465 WDLFNPA
+465 WDLFTP
-472 SNPADLVK
+472 SNNSADLIE
-480 WISTNQQTWTNS
+480 WISTNQQTWTNT
-492 ELAVFDFLVTG
+492 ELAVFDFLMTG
-503 SVGDIDIASGLQFR
+503 SVGNIDIASGLQFR
-517 DESLDVTRG
+517 DESFDIARG
-526 ANSIVEFDASG
+526 ASSIAKFDAAG
-537 NITKP
+537 NITEP

-551 LESQASR
+551 LES
-558 TSTAIFV
+558 TANRNATALFI
-565 EGSMNASDKL
+565 EGSMNPSDRL
-575 EIKGALRY
+575 EVKGALRY

-595 LSFRYQAS
+595 IAFRYQAS
-603 DNLAYRASFS
+603 DELALRASFS

-620 LSQLTV
+620 LAQLT
-626 SSVGLQG
+626 STNISLQG
-633 IQDYNADGTPKSG
+633 IQDYNADGSAKGG

-654 QNNPNLTPEE
+654 ANNPNLAPEE
-664 SDNMNIGVMWNPSE
+664 SDNMNIGAIWNPTDKLS
-678 QLTMK
+678 MK

-696 IESAQGKVQANPAD
+696 IESAQGKVAANPLD
-710 PDVKRTTGGTL
+710 PDVKRTAGGTL
-721 TGVTTSYF
+721 TGVTTKYF

-734 TTSGLDFES
+734 NTSGLDFES

-757 VKMMHML
+757 VNMMHMF
-764 EYEIPMGG
+764 EYEIPVGNT
-772 VTKDVV
+772 TKDVV

-783 DNFARSLPETKAVFH
+783 DNFARSLPDTKAVFH
-798 AALESGKNSLSLFG
+798 AALNSGNNSLSLFG
-812 RYTSDYS
+812 RYTGDYK
-819 TTRPLDPTASA
+819 TTRPLDATAKA

-835 NIDSFFTV
+835 SIDSFFTV

-852 MNDSELTLSLG
+852 MNDSELKLSLG
-863 ITNLF
+863 ITNMF
-868 DEEVPLLYDAANWS
+868 DEEVPLVYDAANWS
-882 YDSKHHDPRGRMV
+882 YDAKHHDPRGRMI
-895 YLGFKLA
+895 YIGFKLS

>member
-1 LLNLNY
+1 MN
-7 IFTIIYHLNLYYHY
+7 ITK
-21 SLYIIEAL
+21 
-29 RMKNYTQYAYLF
+29 R
-41 AVPFLAFSA
+41 FLALTCFAFLSFNA
-50 IAQENIE
+50 YAQQDIE
-57 EVMVTGSYIKGSP
+57 EVMVTGSYIKGSA

-77 EIIGRDTIEDMG
+77 EVIDREEIENIG
-89 ATSIADITR
+89 AVSIADITR

-105 SENNSDSFTQG
+105 SENASDSFTQG
-116 STQGSSNVNLR
+116 STQGTSNVNLR

-134 LILVDGRRQTLS
+134 LILVDGRRQTLT
-146 GFSSN
+146 GATAN
-151 DGSVFVNTNA
+151 DGSVFVNTNS

-171 VLKEGAAS
+171 VLKEGAAA

-190 NYIFRRDFKGME
+190 NYIFRRDFTGVEFEM
-202 LEVSNQEADI
+202 SSQEADI

-217 DRVSFIWGAENGD
+217 DRVSVIWGAENGN
-230 TNLVIAASVL
+230 TNFVLAASIL
-240 DRSPMSGADFDPSLA
+240 DRSPMSGADFNPSLA

-268 FGPDTV
+268 FGPSTV

-283 SAFQNVPDPS
+283 APFENVPDPS
-293 CVENDGILIP
+293 CVANQGILIP

-312 FYGPRFNVVNDEDH
+312 VYGPRFNVVNDEDH
-326 QSMYGSFKT
+326 TSMYGSFKT
-335 LLGNGTAF
+335 LLANGNGLE
-343 DIDYMSTA
+343 IDYMSTS

-359 SPSYPALSYLSPSNA
+359 SPSYPALSYLSPANA

-380 GSPFKVPALWIGRPL
+380 GNPFGVPVLWLGRAL

-405 REIETDRFSIGLSG
+405 RENETDRFSIGLNGSF
-419 DFNNGFD
+419 DNGFD

-432 VSSEDIYG
+432 VSSEDAYG

-447 SKFSAAIK
+447 SRFSAAIK

-465 WDLFNPA
+465 WDLFTP
-472 SNPADLVK
+472 SNNSADLIK
-480 WISTNQQTWTNS
+480 WISTNQQTWTNT
-492 ELAVFDFLVTG
+492 ELAVFDFLMTG
-503 SVGDIDIASGLQFR
+503 SVGNIDIASGLQFR
-517 DESLDVTRG
+517 DESFDIARG
-526 ANSIVEFDASG
+526 ASSIAKFDAAG
-537 NITKP
+537 NITEP

-551 LESQASR
+551 LESTASR
-558 TSTAIFV
+558 NATALFI
-565 EGSMNASDKL
+565 EGSMNPSDRL
-575 EIKGALRY
+575 EVKGALRY

-595 LSFRYQAS
+595 IAFRYQAS
-603 DNLAYRASFS
+603 DELALRASFS

-620 LSQLTV
+620 LAQLT
-626 SSVGLQG
+626 STNISLQG
-633 IQDYNADGTPKSG
+633 IQDYNADGSAKGG

-654 QNNPNLTPEE
+654 ANNPNLAPEE
-664 SDNMNIGVMWNPSE
+664 SDNMNIGAIWNPTDKLS
-678 QLTMK
+678 MK

-696 IESAQGKVQANPAD
+696 IESAQGKVAANPLD
-710 PDVKRTTGGTL
+710 PDVKRTAGGTL
-721 TGVTTSYF
+721 TGVTTKYF

-734 TTSGLDFES
+734 NTSGLDFES

-757 VKMMHML
+757 VNMMHMF
-764 EYEIPMGG
+764 EYEIPVGNT
-772 VTKDVV
+772 TKDVV

-783 DNFARSLPETKAVFH
+783 DNFARSLPDTKAVFH
-798 AALESGKNSLSLFG
+798 AALNSGNNSLSLFG
-812 RYTSDYS
+812 RYTGDYK
-819 TTRPLDPTASA
+819 TTRPLDATATA

-835 NIDSFFTV
+835 SIDSFFTV

-852 MNDSELTLSLG
+852 MNDSELKLSLG
-863 ITNLF
+863 ITNMF
-868 DEEVPLLYDAANWS
+868 DEEVPLVYDAANWS
-882 YDSKHHDPRGRMV
+882 YDAKHHDPRGRMI
-895 YLGFKLA
+895 YIGFKLS

>member
-1 LLNLNY
+1 M
-7 IFTIIYHLNLYYHY
+7 
-21 SLYIIEAL
+21 AL
-29 RMKNYTQYAYLF
+29 TCF
-41 AVPFLAFSA
+41 VFLSFNAD
-50 IAQENIE
+50 AQQDVE
-57 EVMVTGSYIKGSP
+57 EVMVTGSYLKGSA

-77 EIIGRDTIEDMG
+77 EVIDREEIENIG
-89 ATSIADITR
+89 AVSIADITR

-105 SENNSDSFTQG
+105 SENASDSFTQG
-116 STQGSSNVNLR
+116 STQGTSNVNLR

-134 LILVDGRRQTLS
+134 LILIDGRRQTLT
-146 GFSSN
+146 GATAN

-171 VLKEGAAS
+171 VLKEGAAA

-190 NYIFRRDFKGME
+190 NYIFRRDFTGVEFEM
-202 LEVSNQEADI
+202 SSQEADI

-217 DRVSFIWGAENGD
+217 DRVSVIWGAESGD
-230 TNLVIAASVL
+230 TNFVLAASIL
-240 DRSPMSGADFDPSLA
+240 DRSPMSGADFNPSLA

-268 FGPDTV
+268 FGPSTV
-274 ASGPYAGTY
+274 DSGPYAGTY
-283 SAFQNVPDPS
+283 APFENVPDPS
-293 CVENDGILIP
+293 CVANQGILIP

-312 FYGPRFNVVNDEDH
+312 VYGPRFNVVNDEDH
-326 QSMYGSFKT
+326 TSMYGSFKT
-335 LLGNGTAF
+335 LLANGNGLEV
-343 DIDYMSTA
+343 DYMSTA

-359 SPSYPALSYLSPSNA
+359 SPSYPALSYLSPANA

-380 GSPFKVPALWIGRPL
+380 GNPFGVPVLWLGRAL

-405 REIETDRFSIGLSG
+405 RENETDRFSIGLNGSF
-419 DFNNGFD
+419 DNGFD

-432 VSSEDIYG
+432 VSSEDAYG

-447 SKFSAAIK
+447 SRFSAAIN

-465 WDLFNPA
+465 WDLFTP
-472 SNPADLVK
+472 SNNSADLIK
-480 WISTNQQTWTNS
+480 WISTNQQTWTS
-492 ELAVFDFLVTG
+492 TELSVFDFLMTG
-503 SVGDIDIASGLQFR
+503 SIGNIDIASGLQFR
-517 DESLDVTRG
+517 DESFDVARG
-526 ANSIVEFDASG
+526 ASSIAKFDAAG
-537 NITKP
+537 NITQP

-551 LESQASR
+551 LESTASR
-558 TSTAIFV
+558 NATALFI
-565 EGSMNASDKL
+565 EGSMNPSERL
-575 EIKGALRY
+575 EVKGALRY

-595 LSFRYQAS
+595 IAFRYQAS
-603 DNLAYRASFS
+603 DKLALRASFS

-620 LSQLTV
+620 LAQLT
-626 SSVGLQG
+626 STNISLQG
-633 IQDYNADGTPKSG
+633 IQDYNADGSAKGG

-654 QNNPNLTPEE
+654 ANNPNLAPEE
-664 SDNMNIGVMWNPSE
+664 SENMNIGAMWNPTEKLS
-678 QLTMK
+678 MK

-696 IESAQGKVQANPAD
+696 IESAQGKVAANPLD

-721 TGVTTSYF
+721 TGVTTQYF

-734 TTSGLDFES
+734 NTSGLDFES

-757 VKMMHML
+757 VNMMHMF
-764 EYEIPMGG
+764 EYEIPFGNS
-772 VTKDVV
+772 TKDVV

-783 DNFARSLPETKAVFH
+783 DNFARSLPDTKAVFH
-798 AALESGKNSLSLFG
+798 AALNSGNNSLSLFG
-812 RYTSDYS
+812 RYTGDYK
-819 TTRPLDPTASA
+819 TTRPLDATAKA

-835 NIDSFFTV
+835 SIDSFFTV

-852 MNDSELTLSLG
+852 MNDSELKLSLG
-863 ITNLF
+863 ITNMF
-868 DEEVPLLYDAANWS
+868 DEEVPLVYDAANWS
-882 YDSKHHDPRGRMV
+882 YDAKHHDPRGRMI
-895 YLGFKLA
+895 YLGFKLS

>member
-1 LLNLNY
+1 
-7 IFTIIYHLNLYYHY
+7 
-21 SLYIIEAL
+21 
-29 RMKNYTQYAYLF
+29 QD
-41 AVPFLAFSA
+41 
-50 IAQENIE
+50 IE
-57 EVMVTGSYIKGSP
+57 EVMVTGSYIKGSA

-77 EIIGRDTIEDMG
+77 EVIDREEIENIG
-89 ATSIADITR
+89 AVSIADITR

-105 SENNSDSFTQG
+105 SENASDSFTQG
-116 STQGSSNVNLR
+116 STQGTSNVNLR

-134 LILVDGRRQTLS
+134 LILIDGRRQTLT
-146 GFSSN
+146 GATSN

-179 VYGSDAVAGVV
+179 IYGSDAVAGVV
-190 NYIFRRDFKGME
+190 NYIFRRDFTGTEFEM
-202 LEVSNQEADI
+202 SSQEADI

-217 DRVSFIWGAENGD
+217 DRVSIIWGAENGD
-230 TNLVIAASVL
+230 SNFVLAASIL
-240 DRSPMSGADFDPSLA
+240 DRSAMSGADFDPSLA

-268 FGPDTV
+268 FGPSTV

-283 SAFQNVPDPS
+283 TPFQNVPSPT
-293 CVENDGILIP
+293 CVADKGILIP
-303 QASGQRCGF
+303 QASGSRCGF
-312 FYGPRFNVVNDEDH
+312 VYGPRFNVVNDEDH
-326 QSMYGSFKT
+326 TSMYGSFKT
-335 LLGNGTAF
+335 LLANGNGLE
-343 DIDYMSTA
+343 IDYMSTA

-359 SPSYPALSYLSPSNA
+359 SPSYPALSYLSPANA

-380 GSPFKVPALWIGRPL
+380 GNPFGVPVLWLGRAL
-395 GSAFP
+395 GSAYP
-400 SPIAP
+400 SPNAP
-405 REIETDRFSIGLSG
+405 REIETDRFSIGLNGEFS
-419 DFNNGFD
+419 NGFD

-432 VSSEDIYG
+432 VSSEDLYG

-465 WDLFNPA
+465 WDLFTP
-472 SNPADLVK
+472 SNNSAELIA
-480 WISTNQQTWTNS
+480 WIATNQQTWTNT

-503 SVGDIDIASGLQFR
+503 SIGNIDIASGLQFR
-517 DESLDVTRG
+517 DESFDVARG
-526 ANSIVEFDASG
+526 ASSIAKFDAAG
-537 NITKP
+537 NITQP

-551 LESQASR
+551 LESTASR
-558 TSTAIFV
+558 NATALFI
-565 EGSMNASDKL
+565 EGSMNPSDRL
-575 EIKGALRY
+575 EVKGALRY

-603 DNLAYRASFS
+603 DNLALRASFS

-620 LSQLTV
+620 LAQLT
-626 SSVGLQG
+626 STNISLQG
-633 IQDYNADGTPKSG
+633 IQDYNADGSAKGG

-654 QNNPNLTPEE
+654 ANNPNLAPEE
-664 SDNMNIGVMWNPSE
+664 SDNMNIGAMWKPSDK
-678 QLTMK
+678 LSMT

-696 IESAQGKVQANPAD
+696 IESAQGKVAANPLD
-710 PDVKRTTGGTL
+710 SDVKRTAGGTL
-721 TGVTTSYF
+721 TGVTTKYF

-734 TTSGLDFES
+734 NTSGLDFES

-757 VKMMHML
+757 VNMMHMF
-764 EYEIPMGG
+764 EYEIPVGNS
-772 VTKDVV
+772 TKDVV

-783 DNFARSLPETKAVFH
+783 DNFARSLPDTKAVFH
-798 AALESGKNSLSLFG
+798 AALNSGNNSLSLFG
-812 RYTSDYS
+812 RYTGDYK
-819 TTRPLDPTASA
+819 TTRPLDATAKA

-835 NIDSFFTV
+835 SIDSFFTV

-852 MNDSELTLSLG
+852 MNDSELKLSLG
-863 ITNLF
+863 ITNMF
-868 DEEVPLLYDAANWS
+868 DEEVPLVYDAANWS
-882 YDSKHHDPRGRMV
+882 YDAKHHDPRGRMI
-895 YLGFKLA
+895 YLGFKLS

>member
-1 LLNLNY
+1 L
-7 IFTIIYHLNLYYHY
+7 
-21 SLYIIEAL
+21 AL
-29 RMKNYTQYAYLF
+29 TCF
-41 AVPFLAFSA
+41 AFLSFNAH
-50 IAQENIE
+50 AQQDIE
-57 EVMVTGSYIKGSP
+57 EVMVTGSYIKGSA

-77 EIIGRDTIEDMG
+77 EVIDREEIENIG
-89 ATSIADITR
+89 AVSIADITR

-105 SENNSDSFTQG
+105 SENASDSFTQG
-116 STQGSSNVNLR
+116 STQGTSNVNLR

-134 LILVDGRRQTLS
+134 LILVDGRRQTLT
-146 GFSSN
+146 GATAN
-151 DGSVFVNTNA
+151 DGSVFVNTNS

-171 VLKEGAAS
+171 VLKEGAAA

-190 NYIFRRDFKGME
+190 NYIFRRDFTGVEFEM
-202 LEVSNQEADI
+202 SSQEADI

-217 DRVSFIWGAENGD
+217 DRVSVIWGAENGN
-230 TNLVIAASVL
+230 TNFVLAASIL
-240 DRSPMSGADFDPSLA
+240 DRSPMSGADFNPSLA

-268 FGPDTV
+268 FGPSTV

-283 SAFQNVPDPS
+283 APFENVPDPS
-293 CVENDGILIP
+293 CVANQGILIP

-312 FYGPRFNVVNDEDH
+312 VYGPRFNVVNDEDH
-326 QSMYGSFKT
+326 TSMYGSFKT
-335 LLGNGTAF
+335 LLANGNGLE
-343 DIDYMSTA
+343 IDYMSTS

-359 SPSYPALSYLSPSNA
+359 SPSYPALSYLSPANA

-380 GSPFKVPALWIGRPL
+380 GNPFGVPVLWLGRAL

-405 REIETDRFSIGLSG
+405 RENETDRFSIGLNGSF
-419 DFNNGFD
+419 DNGFD

-432 VSSEDIYG
+432 VSSEDAYG

-447 SKFSAAIK
+447 SRFSAAIK

-465 WDLFNPA
+465 WDLFTP
-472 SNPADLVK
+472 SNNSADLIK
-480 WISTNQQTWTNS
+480 WISTNQQTWTNT
-492 ELAVFDFLVTG
+492 ELAVFDFLMTG
-503 SVGDIDIASGLQFR
+503 SVGNIDIASGLQFR
-517 DESLDVTRG
+517 DESFDIARG
-526 ANSIVEFDASG
+526 ASSIAKFDAAG
-537 NITKP
+537 NITEP

-551 LESQASR
+551 LES
-558 TSTAIFV
+558 TANRNATALFI
-565 EGSMNASDKL
+565 EGSMNPSDRL
-575 EIKGALRY
+575 EVKGALRY

-595 LSFRYQAS
+595 IAFRYQAS
-603 DNLAYRASFS
+603 DELALRASFS

-620 LSQLTV
+620 LAQLT
-626 SSVGLQG
+626 STNISLQG
-633 IQDYNADGTPKSG
+633 IQDYNADGSAKGG

-654 QNNPNLTPEE
+654 ANNPNLAPEE
-664 SDNMNIGVMWNPSE
+664 SDNMNIGAIWNPTDKLS
-678 QLTMK
+678 MK

-696 IESAQGKVQANPAD
+696 IESAQGKVAANPLD
-710 PDVKRTTGGTL
+710 PDVKRTAGGTL
-721 TGVTTSYF
+721 TGVTTKYF

-734 TTSGLDFES
+734 NTSGLDFES

-757 VKMMHML
+757 VNMMHMF
-764 EYEIPMGG
+764 EYEIPVGNT
-772 VTKDVV
+772 TKDVV

-783 DNFARSLPETKAVFH
+783 DNFARSLPDTKAVFH
-798 AALESGKNSLSLFG
+798 AALNSGNNSLSLFG
-812 RYTSDYS
+812 RYTGDYK
-819 TTRPLDPTASA
+819 TTRPLDATAKA

-835 NIDSFFTV
+835 SIDSFFTV

-852 MNDSELTLSLG
+852 MNDSELKLSLG
-863 ITNLF
+863 ITNMF
-868 DEEVPLLYDAANWS
+868 DEEVPLVYDAANWS
-882 YDSKHHDPRGRMV
+882 YDAKHHDPRGRMI
-895 YLGFKLA
+895 YIGFKLS

>member
-1 LLNLNY
+1 MN
-7 IFTIIYHLNLYYHY
+7 IT
-21 SLYIIEAL
+21 
-29 RMKNYTQYAYLF
+29 KN
-41 AVPFLAFSA
+41 FLAFTCLAFISFNA
-50 IAQENIE
+50 NAQQDIE
-57 EVMVTGSYIKGSP
+57 EVMVTGSYIKGSA

-77 EIIGRDTIEDMG
+77 EVIDREEIENIG
-89 ATSIADITR
+89 AVSIADITR

-105 SENNSDSFTQG
+105 SENASDSFTQG
-116 STQGSSNVNLR
+116 STQGTSNVNLR

-134 LILVDGRRQTLS
+134 LILIDGRRQTLT
-146 GFSSN
+146 GATAN

-171 VLKEGAAS
+171 VLKEGAAA

-190 NYIFRRDFKGME
+190 NYIFRRDFTGTE
-202 LEVSNQEADI
+202 FEISSQEADI

-217 DRVSFIWGAENGD
+217 DRVSFIWGTENG
-230 TNLVIAASVL
+230 NSNFVLAASIL

-268 FGPDTV
+268 FGPSTV
-274 ASGPYAGTY
+274 DSGPYAGTY

-293 CVENDGILIP
+293 CVANKGILIP

-312 FYGPRFNVVNDEDH
+312 VYGPRFNVVNDEDH
-326 QSMYGSFKT
+326 TSMYGSFKT
-335 LLGNGTAF
+335 ILANGNGLE
-343 DIDYMSTA
+343 IDYMSTA

-359 SPSYPALSYLSPSNA
+359 SPSYPALSYLSPANA

-380 GSPFKVPALWIGRPL
+380 GNPFGVPVLWLGRAL

-405 REIETDRFSIGLSG
+405 REIETDRFSIGLNG
-419 DFNNGFD
+419 EFNNGFD

-465 WDLFNPA
+465 WDLFTP
-472 SNPADLVK
+472 SNNSADLIE
-480 WISTNQQTWTNS
+480 WISTNQQTWTS
-492 ELAVFDFLVTG
+492 TELSVFDFLMTG
-503 SVGDIDIASGLQFR
+503 SIGNIDIASGLQFR
-517 DESLDVTRG
+517 DESFDVARG
-526 ANSIVEFDASG
+526 ASSIATFDAAG
-537 NITKP
+537 NITQP

-551 LESQASR
+551 LESTASR
-558 TSTAIFV
+558 NATALFV
-565 EGSMNASDKL
+565 EGSMNASDRL

-595 LSFRYQAS
+595 IAFRYQAS
-603 DNLAYRASFS
+603 DELALRASFS

-620 LSQLTV
+620 LAQLT
-626 SSVGLQG
+626 STNISLQG
-633 IQDYNADGTPKSG
+633 IQDYNADGSAKGG

-654 QNNPNLTPEE
+654 ANNPNLAPEE
-664 SDNMNIGVMWNPSE
+664 SENMNIGAIWNPTDK
-678 QLTMK
+678 LAMK

-696 IESAQGKVQANPAD
+696 IESAQGKVSANPLD
-710 PDVKRTTGGTL
+710 PDVKRTAGGTL
-721 TGVTTSYF
+721 TGVTTKYF

-734 TTSGLDFES
+734 NTSGLDFES
-743 TYDFDTSF
+743 TYDFDTSW

-757 VKMMHML
+757 VNMMHMF
-764 EYEIPMGG
+764 EYEIPVGNT
-772 VTKDVV
+772 TKDVV

-783 DNFARSLPETKAVFH
+783 DNFARSLPDTKAVFH
-798 AALESGKNSLSLFG
+798 AALNSGQNSLSLFG
-812 RYTSDYS
+812 RYTGDYK
-819 TTRPLDPTASA
+819 TTRPLDATATA

-835 NIDSFFTV
+835 SIDSFFTV
-843 DLMNSYLVE
+843 DLMNSYIVE
-852 MNDSELTLSLG
+852 MSDSELKLSLG
-863 ITNLF
+863 ITNMF
-868 DEEVPLLYDAANWS
+868 DEEVPLVYDAANWS
-882 YDSKHHDPRGRMV
+882 YDAKHHDPRGRMI
-895 YLGFKLA
+895 YLGFKLS